1 MGRRLAILVFL
12 CLTLLMG
19 FLFPEVWERA
29 VNRED
34 KLPPGISAPETRL
47 LRVWLIAENLSAS
60 SWLKRQ
66 AARLEDEEGGVSVYM
81 RTARPQELSQPESV
95 LPDLIV
101 FGPGAVKNPE
111 SLFLPLTGE
120 FHQSDGTLRAGRWQ
134 TLQYAVPICMDGY
147 VLAFDPVLTGAAAS
161 TPAPTPLLGIGG
173 APPNTPEPNKANTFD
188 ELFASL
194 AQIPRGKNTA
204 YDFQCAQGMPLMLF
218 SSLCGG
224 KRNFPAGSLPP
235 NFGTASPD
243 TAFGDFLSSRCRA
256 AILPSRQLRSL
267 AGQNKP
273 FALMMMPI
281 KATDMY
287 LSAGVVQGEGRDL
300 ALKYLMML
308 LSPEGQQD
316 LYANGLMAVSQAVSL
331 YGADPVLSLVEGS
344 FKGDLILPNAFAY
357 DEQGLKNISLSV
369 FTNGGAILDIFESI
383 R

>member
-1 MGRRLAILVFL
+1 VGRRVAILVFL

-19 FLFPEVWERA
+19 LIFPEVWERA

-34 KLPPGISAPETRL
+34 ALPPGISAPDKRL

-66 AARLEDEEGGVSVYM
+66 ATRFEDAQGGVSIYL
-81 RTARPQELSQPESV
+81 RTARPQELSQPDSV

-101 FGPGAVKNPE
+101 FGPGTIKNPE
-111 SLFLPLTGE
+111 SMFLPLTGE
-120 FHQSDGTLRAGRWQ
+120 FPLADGTLRAGRWQ

-147 VLAFDPVLTGAAAS
+147 VLVFDPALTGGAAS

-173 APPNTPEPNKANTFD
+173 APSSTPAPEKANSFHD
-188 ELFASL
+188 LLASL
-194 AQIPRGKNTA
+194 AKIPRGKNTA
-204 YDFQCAQGMPLMLF
+204 YDFQCAAGMPLMLF

-224 KRNFPAGSLPP
+224 NANFPTGSLPLG
-235 NFGTASPD
+235 FGTASRD
-243 TAFGDFLSSRCRA
+243 TVFSDFLSSGCRA
-256 AILPSRQLRSL
+256 AMIPSRYLRSL

-273 FALMMMPI
+273 FALMMPPL

-287 LSAGVVQGEGRDL
+287 LAAGIIKGEGRDL

-316 LYANGLMAVSQAVSL
+316 LYPNNLMAVSQDVSL
-331 YGADPVLSLVEGS
+331 YGADPVLSQVEGS

-357 DEQGLKNISLSV
+357 DEQGLKNVSLSV